1 MNRRIN
7 AILAIALLSPTLS
20 WAACDV
26 KSGPKTTAL
35 VELYT
40 SEGCSS
46 CPPADKR
53 LSQFLSRDLSLEQ
66 VVPISL
72 HVDYWDD
79 LGWKEPFAQPQFS
92 ERQSWLV
99 HTNGHKTSFTPH
111 FFVSGTEVR
120 DWRGDL
126 ANAIERVTAGPARA
140 NITVHAESAGSG
152 VVSVAASATAPS
164 SGDPLALFVAL
175 TEDKL
180 TSSVSAG
187 ENRGVTLAH
196 DHVVRKWIGPVAL
209 NAGQI
214 DFKQA
219 VTTVSGWNPARLGV
233 AGFVQNLRTGR
244 GAASGRCIAMPA
256 LMKMYGGVRSRLR
269 RRYRFG
275 RS

>member
-1 MNRRIN
+1 MKRRIN
-7 AILAIALLSPTLS
+7 AILAIALLSPSLS

-53 LSQFLSRDLSLEQ
+53 LSQLPSRDYSLEQ

-99 HTNGHKTSFTPH
+99 HANGHKTSFTPH

-126 ANAIERVTAGPARA
+126 GDQLKRVTAEPAHAGIR
-140 NITVHAESAGSG
+140 IHAEATGPG
-152 VVSVAASATAPS
+152 AVSVAASATAPRLRRS
-164 SGDPLALFVAL
+164 IGSVCCAHRRQAYVQRFGRREPRRHLVTRSRRAEMDRPHRIECRSGRFQAGSGHWLELESRAAGRYRVCR
-175 TEDKL
+175 E
-180 TSSVSAG
+180 SA
-187 ENRGVTLAH
+187 N
-196 DHVVRKWIGPVAL
+196 GP
-209 NAGQI
+209 
-214 DFKQA
+214 
-219 VTTVSGWNPARLGV
+219 
-233 AGFVQNLRTGR
+233 
-244 GAASGRCIAMPA
+244 GAASGRRITMPA
-256 LMKMYGGVRSRLR
+256 LMKMNGAVRSRSR
-269 RRYRFG
+269 RPYRFG

>member
-7 AILAIALLSPTLS
+7 AILGAALLSPTLS

-26 KSGPKTTAL
+26 TSGPKTTAL

-53 LSQFLSRDLSLEQ
+53 LSQFPSHDYGFGK

-72 HVDYWDD
+72 HVDYWDG

-99 HTNGHKTSFTPH
+99 HANGHKTVFTPH

-120 DWRGDL
+120 DWRSNLGDEL
-126 ANAIERVTAGPARA
+126 KRVTSEAARA
-140 NITVHAESAGSG
+140 SIRIHAESTDSG
-152 VVSVAASATAPS
+152 TLSVEASATAPGS
-164 SGDPLALFVAL
+164 AGSLVLFVAL
-175 TEDKL
+175 TEDHL

-187 ENRGVTLAH
+187 ENRGVTLSH
-196 DHVVRKWIGPVAL
+196 DHVVRKWIGPIAL
-209 NAGQI
+209 NNGRV
-214 DFKQA
+214 DFTQV
-219 VTTVSGWNPARLGV
+219 VTLRADWNRARLGV
-233 AGFVQNLRTGR
+233 AGFVQDPRTGR
-244 GAASGRCIAMPA
+244 VLQAVGAASCS
-256 LMKMYGGVRSRLR
+256 RS
-269 RRYRFG
+269 
-275 RS
+275 

>member
-7 AILAIALLSPTLS
+7 AILAAALLSPTLS

-53 LSQFLSRDLSLEQ
+53 LSQFPSHDYGFEQ

-99 HTNGHKTSFTPH
+99 HANGHKTVFTPH

-126 ANAIERVTAGPARA
+126 GNELKRITSAPARA
-140 NITVHAESAGSG
+140 SVRIHAEPTDSG
-152 VVSVAASATAPS
+152 ALSVEASATAPGSAGS
-164 SGDPLALFVAL
+164 SVLFVAL
-175 TEDKL
+175 TEDHL
-180 TSSVSAG
+180 VSSVSAG
-187 ENRGVTLAH
+187 ENRGVTLSH
-196 DHVVRKWIGPVAL
+196 DHVVRQWIGPIAL
-209 NAGQI
+209 NNGHV
-214 DFKQA
+214 DFKQV
-219 VTTVSGWNPARLGV
+219 VTLRADWKRARLGV
-233 AGFVQNLRTGR
+233 AGFVQDPRTGQVLQAV
-244 GAASGRCIAMPA
+244 GAASC
-256 LMKMYGGVRSRLR
+256 LRS
-269 RRYRFG
+269 
-275 RS
+275 

>member
-7 AILAIALLSPTLS
+7 AILTIALLSPTLS

-26 KSGPKTTAL
+26 KSGPRTTAL

-53 LSQFLSRDLSLEQ
+53 LSQFPSQAYSLEQ

-72 HVDYWDD
+72 HVDYWDG
-79 LGWKEPFAQPQFS
+79 LGWKEPFAQPQFA

-99 HTNGHKTSFTPH
+99 HANGHKTSFTPH

-120 DWRGDL
+120 DWRGNLGDQL
-126 ANAIERVTAGPARA
+126 KRVTAEPAPA
-140 NITVHAESAGSG
+140 SISVHAEATVPGT
-152 VVSVAASATAPS
+152 VSVAASATAPR
-164 SGDPLALFVAL
+164 SGDPLALFLAL

-187 ENRGVTLAH
+187 ENRGVTLSH
-196 DHVVRKWIGPVAL
+196 DHVARKWIGPIAL
-209 NAGQI
+209 NAGQV
-214 DFKQA
+214 DFKQV
-219 VTTVSGWNPARLGV
+219 VTTGSGWNPAQLGI
-233 AGFVQNLRTGR
+233 AAFVQDLRTGQVLQAI
-244 GAASGRCIAMPA
+244 GASQC
-256 LMKMYGGVRSRLR
+256 LRS
-269 RRYRFG
+269 
-275 RS
+275 

>member
-7 AILAIALLSPTLS
+7 AILAIALLSPTLT

-26 KSGPKTTAL
+26 KSGPKTAAL

-53 LSQFLSRDLSLEQ
+53 LSQLLSRDYSLEQ

-99 HTNGHKTSFTPH
+99 HANGHKTSFTPH

-126 ANAIERVTAGPARA
+126 GDQLKRVTVEPAHASISVNAEAIGPGA
-140 NITVHAESAGSG
+140 
-152 VVSVAASATAPS
+152 VSVAASAAAPR
-164 SGDPLALFVAL
+164 SGDPLALFVVL

-187 ENRGVTLAH
+187 ENRGIRLSH
-196 DHVVRKWIGPVAL
+196 DHVVRKWIGPIAL
-209 NAGQI
+209 SAGQV

-219 VTTVSGWNPARLGV
+219 VTTGSGWNLAQLGV
-233 AGFVQNLRTGR
+233 AGFVQNLRTGQVLQAV
-244 GAASGRCIAMPA
+244 GESQC
-256 LMKMYGGVRSRLR
+256 LRS
-269 RRYRFG
+269 
-275 RS
+275 

>member
-7 AILAIALLSPTLS
+7 AILAIALLSPSLS

-53 LSQFLSRDLSLEQ
+53 LSQLPSHDLSLEQ

-92 ERQSWLV
+92 ERQNWLV
-99 HTNGHKTSFTPH
+99 HANGHKTSFTPH

-126 ANAIERVTAGPARA
+126 GDQLKRITAEPAHA
-140 NITVHAESAGSG
+140 SIHVHAAPTGLG
-152 VVSVAASATAPS
+152 AVSVAASATAPA
-164 SGDPLALFVAL
+164 SGDPLALFVVL
-175 TEDKL
+175 TENKL

-187 ENRGVTLAH
+187 ENRGVTLSH
-196 DHVVRKWIGPVAL
+196 DHVVRKWIGPIAL
-209 NAGQI
+209 NEGQV

-219 VTTVSGWNPARLGV
+219 VTTGSGWNSAQLGV
-233 AGFVQNLRTGR
+233 AGFVQNLRTGQVLQAV
-244 GAASGRCIAMPA
+244 GASQC
-256 LMKMYGGVRSRLR
+256 LRS
-269 RRYRFG
+269 
-275 RS
+275 

>member
-7 AILAIALLSPTLS
+7 AILAIALLMPTFS
-20 WAACDV
+20 FAACDV
-26 KSGPKTTAL
+26 KSGPKTAAL

-46 CPPADKR
+46 CPPADKQ
-53 LSQFLSRDLSLEQ
+53 LSQFPSPEYSLGQ

-72 HVDYWDD
+72 HVDYWDYI
-79 LGWKEPFAQPQFS
+79 GWKEPFAQPKFS

-99 HTNGHKTSFTPH
+99 HANGHKTSFTPH

-126 ANAIERVTAGPARA
+126 SDELKRVTARPARA
-140 NITVHAESAGSG
+140 NISVHAQSTGPG
-152 VVSVAASATAPS
+152 VVSVAASVTASS

-187 ENRGVTLAH
+187 ENRGVTLSH
-196 DHVVRKWIGPVAL
+196 DHVVREWIGPIAL
-209 NAGQI
+209 NGDHV
-214 DFKQA
+214 DFRQA
-219 VTTVSGWNPARLGV
+219 VTTRSSWNAAQLGI
-233 AGFVQNLRTGR
+233 AGFVQDLRTGQVLQAV
-244 GAASGRCIAMPA
+244 GASQC
-256 LMKMYGGVRSRLR
+256 LRS
-269 RRYRFG
+269 
-275 RS
+275 

>member
-7 AILAIALLSPTLS
+7 AILTIALLSPTLS

-53 LSQFLSRDLSLEQ
+53 LSQFPSQAYSLEQ

-99 HTNGHKTSFTPH
+99 HANGHKTSFTPH

-120 DWRGDL
+120 DWRGNLGDQL
-126 ANAIERVTAGPARA
+126 KRVTAEPAPA
-140 NITVHAESAGSG
+140 SISVHAEATVPGT
-152 VVSVAASATAPS
+152 VSVAVSATAPR
-164 SGDPLALFVAL
+164 SGDPLALFLAL

-187 ENRGVTLAH
+187 ENRGVTLSH
-196 DHVVRKWIGPVAL
+196 DHVVRKWIGPIAL
-209 NAGQI
+209 NAGQV
-214 DFKQA
+214 DFKQV
-219 VTTVSGWNPARLGV
+219 VTTGSGWNPAQLGI
-233 AGFVQNLRTGR
+233 AAFVQDLRTGQVLQAI
-244 GAASGRCIAMPA
+244 GASQC
-256 LMKMYGGVRSRLR
+256 LRS
-269 RRYRFG
+269 
-275 RS
+275 

>member
-1 MNRRIN
+1 MNRRVN

-26 KSGPKTTAL
+26 KSGPKKAAL

-53 LSQFLSRDLSLEQ
+53 LSQFPSRDFSWAQ

-99 HTNGHKTSFTPH
+99 HANGHKTSFTPH

-126 ANAIERVTAGPARA
+126 DDQLKRVTVEPSHADIR
-140 NITVHAESAGSG
+140 IHAEATGPDA
-152 VVSVAASATAPS
+152 VSIAASATAPG
-164 SGDPLALFVAL
+164 SGDPLALFVVL

-187 ENRGVTLAH
+187 ENRGITLSH
-196 DHVVRKWIGPVAL
+196 DHVVRKWIGPIAL
-209 NAGQI
+209 NAGQV
-214 DFKQA
+214 DFKQK
-219 VTTVSGWNPARLGV
+219 VTTGSGWNPVRLGV
-233 AGFVQNLRTGR
+233 AGFVQNLRTGQVLQAV
-244 GAASGRCIAMPA
+244 GESQC
-256 LMKMYGGVRSRLR
+256 LRS
-269 RRYRFG
+269 
-275 RS
+275 